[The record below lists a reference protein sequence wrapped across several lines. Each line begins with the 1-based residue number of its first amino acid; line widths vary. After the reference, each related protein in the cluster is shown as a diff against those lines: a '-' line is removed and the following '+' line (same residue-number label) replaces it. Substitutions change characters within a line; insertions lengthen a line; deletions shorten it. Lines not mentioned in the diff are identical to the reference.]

1 MGDDSPVTALWG
13 VGPLILAVL
22 AVIYFLIAIFRSS
35 YAEVNPVA
43 AARIL
48 ASRGLGP
55 REGEAPSEA
64 SPIMRTTF
72 DLLHHFVLI
81 AAAAVCFAWI
91 GGEGM
96 TRPFLAGG
104 LSVTA
109 AMIAMQ
115 IAGRA
120 IALANPERALSA
132 SLVLIAI
139 VYHAVRPF
147 AAPGI
152 WAIRRM
158 RRIGRERRLAEGE
171 DEATDEQIEAFID
184 AGRKEGILEADEGN
198 LIRQVVEF
206 HDSVVR
212 EVMTPRTEVVSLPAG
227 TTVAQAWDLFARER
241 HSRVPVYR
249 DQIDN
254 VEGILTLK
262 DLVAHRGRITD
273 EAKIDSLLRP
283 AYFVPE
289 TKQVSDL
296 LKEFQ
301 ARRIQLAIVVD
312 EYGGTA
318 GVVTIEDLLE
328 QLVGDIQEEHEREET
343 PVVAEGEGSFL
354 ALGTATLD
362 DLRASLG
369 VELSAEGFETVSGLI
384 YSVLGRIP
392 AEGESVEVGGLKLD
406 VVKADTRRIERVRVR
421 RLVETPA
428 P

>member
-1 MGDDSPVTALWG
+1 MTGSGGFDLAA
-13 VGPLILAVL
+13 LAVL
-22 AVIYFLIAIFRSS
+22 ALVYFLIAVFRSA

-48 ASRGLGP
+48 ASRGLVP
-55 REGEAPSEA
+55 RKGEAPGDI
-64 SPIMRTTF
+64 SPVMRTTF
-72 DLLHHFVLI
+72 DLLHHVVLI
-81 AAAAVCFAWI
+81 AAAVVWFVWLEEARAA
-91 GGEGM
+91 
-96 TRPFLAGG
+96 RPFLTGG
-104 LSVTA
+104 LVLAA
-109 AMIAMQ
+109 AMVAIQ
-115 IAGRA
+115 IAAR
-120 IALANPERALSA
+120 ALALADPEKALSA
-132 SLVLIAI
+132 SLVLISV
-139 VYHAVRPF
+139 VYHGVRPLV
-147 AAPGI
+147 APGI
-152 WAIRRM
+152 WAIRRT
-158 RRIGRERRLAEGE
+158 RRIGQERRLAEGE
-171 DEATDEQIEAFID
+171 DEATDEEIEAFID
-184 AGRKEGILEADEGN
+184 AGQKEGILEADEGR

-212 EVMTPRTEVVSLPAG
+212 EVMTPRTEVVALPLG
-227 TTVAQAWDLFARER
+227 TTVAQAWEMFAKER

-254 VEGILTLK
+254 VEGILMLK
-262 DLVAHRGRITD
+262 DLVAQRGRITD
-273 EAKIDSLLRP
+273 DAKIDVLLRP
-283 AYFVPE
+283 AYFLPE

-328 QLVGDIQEEHEREET
+328 ELVGDIQEEHEREEA
-343 PVVAEGEGSFL
+343 PVVAEAGGSFL
-354 ALGTATLD
+354 ALGTASLD

-369 VELSAEGFETVSGLI
+369 VELEVEGFETVSGLI

-392 AEGESVEVGGLKLD
+392 LEGESVEVGGLKLD

-421 RLVETPA
+421 RLVETPS